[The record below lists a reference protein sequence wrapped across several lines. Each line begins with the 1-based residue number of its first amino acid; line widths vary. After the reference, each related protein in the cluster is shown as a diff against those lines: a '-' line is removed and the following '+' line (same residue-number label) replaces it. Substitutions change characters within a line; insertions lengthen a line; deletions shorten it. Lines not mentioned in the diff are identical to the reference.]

1 MMNLGFL
8 ASHRGTNM
16 QAVVDAIREGVLQAR
31 PAVLVC
37 NNRKAEAVLRAEKEN
52 FPACILNSVTHPDPQ
67 TLDQAILA
75 ALQNHKCDL
84 VVLAGYMK
92 KLGPETLAAFRGRIV
107 NIHPALLPKHGGQGM
122 YGQNIHRAVLE
133 AGETVTGVSIHLV
146 TAEYDE
152 GRVLAQTEVP
162 VLPGDTV
169 ETLAARV
176 LDREHPFLVETLVRI
191 TTGDITL

>member
-1 MMNLGFL
+1 
-8 ASHRGTNM
+8 
-16 QAVVDAIREGVLQAR
+16 
-31 PAVLVC
+31 
-37 NNRKAEAVLRAEKEN
+37 
-52 FPACILNSVTHPDPQ
+52 
-67 TLDQAILA
+67 
-75 ALQNHKCDL
+75 
-84 VVLAGYMK
+84 
-92 KLGPETLAAFRGRIV
+92 
-107 NIHPALLPKHGGQGM
+107 M